1 MRPDR
6 GFMGSD
12 GDNEMTEADLI
23 CAAKHGDERAFSE
36 IFETY
41 KIPIYYFI
49 LRRIRNETDT
59 EDLLMETFE
68 RAFAGIKH
76 FIPLVKLRTW
86 LTEIAKNRITDY
98 FRVKKNLPVI
108 VDYDLTYEDNHT
120 PEKFC
125 ICHKEF
131 KIIQDGIKT
140 LRNPFHRAVM
150 ELYIEGWKM
159 REIASEL
166 GIPLGTVQGNIH
178 RSKRKLKK
186 LVA

>member
-1 MRPDR
+1 
-6 GFMGSD
+6 
-12 GDNEMTEADLI
+12 MTEADLI
-23 CAAKHGDERAFSE
+23 RLAKQGDERAFSE
-36 IFETY
+36 IFETH
-41 KIPIYYFI
+41 KIPVYYFI

-86 LTEIAKNRITDY
+86 LIKIAKNRIADY
-98 FRVKKNLPVI
+98 YREKKRTPQMTEPDLAVKENL
-108 VDYDLTYEDNHT
+108 T
-120 PEKFC
+120 PEKIC
-125 ICHKEF
+125 ICHQEF
-131 KIIQDGIKT
+131 RIIQDGIGR
-140 LRNPFHRAVM
+140 LRNPFHKAVM

-166 GIPLGTVQGNIH
+166 GIPLGTVQGTIH

>member
-1 MRPDR
+1 M
-6 GFMGSD
+6 S
-12 GDNEMTEADLI
+12 EADLI
-23 CAAKHGDERAFSE
+23 RLAKQGDERAFRE

-41 KIPIYYFI
+41 KIPVYYFI

-98 FRVKKNLPVI
+98 FRDKKR
-108 VDYDLTYEDNHT
+108 T
-120 PEKFC
+120 PEMTEPDATVKENLTPERIC
-125 ICHKEF
+125 ICHQEF
-131 KIIQDGIKT
+131 RIIQDGIRT

-150 ELYIEGWKM
+150 ELYAEGWKM

-166 GIPLGTVQGNIH
+166 GIPLGTVQGNIY
-178 RSKRKLKK
+178 RSKRKLRR

>member
-1 MRPDR
+1 
-6 GFMGSD
+6 
-12 GDNEMTEADLI
+12 MTEADLI
-23 CAAKHGDERAFSE
+23 CAAKQGDERAFSE
-36 IFETY
+36 IFENY
-41 KIPIYYFI
+41 KLPVYYFI

-98 FRVKKNLPVI
+98 FRDKKR
-108 VDYDLTYEDNHT
+108 T
-120 PEKFC
+120 PEMTEPDATVKENLTPDRIC
-125 ICHKEF
+125 ICNQEF
-131 KIIQDGIKT
+131 RIIQDGIRT

-178 RSKRKLKK
+178 RSKRKLRRP
-186 LVA
+186 VT

>member
-1 MRPDR
+1 M
-6 GFMGSD
+6 S
-12 GDNEMTEADLI
+12 EADLI
-23 CAAKHGDERAFSE
+23 RAAKQGDEQAFSE

-98 FRVKKNLPVI
+98 FRDKKR
-108 VDYDLTYEDNHT
+108 T
-120 PEKFC
+120 PEMTEPDATVKENLTPDRIC
-125 ICHKEF
+125 ICNQEF
-131 KIIQDGIKT
+131 RIIQEGIRT

-150 ELYIEGWKM
+150 ELYAEGWKM

>member
-1 MRPDR
+1 M
-6 GFMGSD
+6 S
-12 GDNEMTEADLI
+12 EADLI
-23 CAAKHGDERAFSE
+23 RLAKQGDERAFRE

-41 KIPIYYFI
+41 KIPVYYFI

-59 EDLLMETFE
+59 EDLLIETFE

-98 FRVKKNLPVI
+98 FRDKKR
-108 VDYDLTYEDNHT
+108 T
-120 PEKFC
+120 PEMTEPDSTVKEILTPERIC
-125 ICHKEF
+125 ICNQEVR
-131 KIIQDGIKT
+131 IIQDGIRT

-178 RSKRKLKK
+178 RSKRKLRR

>member
-1 MRPDR
+1 M
-6 GFMGSD
+6 S
-12 GDNEMTEADLI
+12 EADLI
-23 CAAKHGDERAFSE
+23 RAAKQGDEQAFSE

-98 FRVKKNLPVI
+98 FRDKKR
-108 VDYDLTYEDNHT
+108 T
-120 PEKFC
+120 PEMTEPDATVKENLTPDRIC
-125 ICHKEF
+125 ICNQEF
-131 KIIQDGIKT
+131 RIIQEGIRT

-178 RSKRKLKK
+178 RSKRKLRR

>member
-1 MRPDR
+1 M
-6 GFMGSD
+6 S
-12 GDNEMTEADLI
+12 EADLI
-23 CAAKHGDERAFSE
+23 RAAKQGDEQAFSE

-98 FRVKKNLPVI
+98 FRDKKR
-108 VDYDLTYEDNHT
+108 T
-120 PEKFC
+120 PEMTEPDATVKENLTPDRIC
-125 ICHKEF
+125 ICNQEF
-131 KIIQDGIKT
+131 RIIQEGIRT
-140 LRNPFHRAVM
+140 LQNDVHRKLM
-150 ELYIEGWKM
+150 IMYCQGWKM
-159 REIASEL
+159 REIASEMRM
-166 GIPLGTVQGNIH
+166 PMGTVQNYIH
-178 RSKRKLKK
+178 KNKIKLRR

>member
-1 MRPDR
+1 M
-6 GFMGSD
+6 S
-12 GDNEMTEADLI
+12 EADLI
-23 CAAKHGDERAFSE
+23 RAAKQGDEQAFSE

-98 FRVKKNLPVI
+98 FRDKKR
-108 VDYDLTYEDNHT
+108 T
-120 PEKFC
+120 PEMTEPDATVKENLTPDRIC
-125 ICHKEF
+125 ICNQEF
-131 KIIQDGIKT
+131 RIIQEGIRT

>member
-1 MRPDR
+1 M
-6 GFMGSD
+6 S
-12 GDNEMTEADLI
+12 EADLI
-23 CAAKHGDERAFSE
+23 RAAKQGDEQAFSE

-49 LRRIRNETDT
+49 LRRIHNETDT

-98 FRVKKNLPVI
+98 FRDKKRMPEMTEPDSTVKENL
-108 VDYDLTYEDNHT
+108 T
-120 PEKFC
+120 PERIC
-125 ICHKEF
+125 ICNQEVT
-131 KIIQDGIKT
+131 IIQDGIGR

-150 ELYIEGWKM
+150 ELYAEGWKM